1 MFEWSILVD
10 ESAIED
16 SSFTVT
22 EKWVKVSELV
32 SLIPQQLRELIRQ
45 LEKLTRTLRPEA

>member
-16 SSFTVT
+16 SFTVT